1 MYYTWYILP
10 EKKCELR
17 KWKALIS
24 FYFARMLMP
33 HHELEVVSVKMLLPE
48 MDGQAIPVHNALIRV
63 VSSWGGVL
71 VKGWP

>member
-1 MYYTWYILP
+1 
-10 EKKCELR
+10 
-17 KWKALIS
+17 
-24 FYFARMLMP
+24 MP

-71 VKGWP
+71 FKG